1 MERGQNRDVAPSYLI
16 WSIFNTLCCCLP
28 IGIAAIIFSTKVQ
41 NANAVGESAKA
52 VDASRTAKIL
62 NVVAL
67 VCGIIMLIIIIA
79 VKASSTQ

>member
-1 MERGQNRDVAPSYLI
+1 MMTVVDDIISSVE
-16 WSIFNTLCCCLP
+16 IFFFYQIHFETC
-28 IGIAAIIFSTKVQ
+28 FSQVQ